1 MFNGI
6 ILKSMQIQTIFFED
20 NFCRFTIKKD
30 SIFDDSKIGDSVAID
45 GACHT
50 IESFDN
56 NLVQFFSSA
65 ETISKT
71 IIQNYELRS
80 FVNIEL
86 PMLMSSKID
95 GHFVTGHID
104 CIGKIVSINFDKNGG
119 KIKIEINEKFLEL
132 LIYKGSIAINGTSLT
147 INNIDNNII
156 ELYVIPVTLEKTNL
170 NLLKVDSFVNI
181 EFDMFGKYV
190 INVIKKYG
198 KN

>member
-6 ILKSMQIQTIFFED
+6 ILKSMQIQTIFSED

-50 IESFDN
+50 IESFEN
-56 NLVQFFSSA
+56 NLVQFFSSE
-65 ETISKT
+65 ETLSKT
-71 IIQNYELRS
+71 IIKNYKLSS

-104 CIGKIVSINFDKNGG
+104 CIGKIVIINFDKNGG

-132 LIYKGSIAINGTSLT
+132 VIYKGSIAINGTSLT

-170 NLLKVDSFVNI
+170 NLLKVDSFVNL